1 MGPPGS
7 LPVHLALMGPQQ
19 MFCAGEENTANRK
32 QLQLI
37 VAISLLLVAL
47 K

>member
-1 MGPPGS
+1 MDLPGS
-7 LPVHLALMGPQQ
+7 LPVRLALMGPQQ
-19 MFCAGEENTANRK
+19 MFCAEEENTANRK

-37 VAISLLLVAL
+37 VVISLLLVAL